1 MLFTVGKD
9 LEYERLMRIPPGFD
23 KRLVRTM
30 KERDCEHCLYYD
42 TQTRVCSLKK
52 CAVFED

>member
-23 KRLVRTM
+23 KRHVRTI
-30 KERDCEHCLYYD
+30 KERDCENCLYYD
-42 TQTRVCSLKK
+42 EQSRKCSLEK